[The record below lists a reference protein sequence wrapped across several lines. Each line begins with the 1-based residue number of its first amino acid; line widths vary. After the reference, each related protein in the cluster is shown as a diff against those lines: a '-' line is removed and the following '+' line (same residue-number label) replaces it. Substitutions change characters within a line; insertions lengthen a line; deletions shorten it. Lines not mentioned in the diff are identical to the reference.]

1 MKFCR
6 YVDDIADKNNR
17 FKKSK
22 LKKIKYNLNS
32 KNKNYKLLKIN
43 TLIYK
48 NIINKH
54 YLSQLIDGVSL
65 DTSKK
70 VRIKNNKELIS
81 YAYSVAGTV
90 GIMMSSILNINN
102 NIARKYAVDL
112 GIAFQL
118 TNIAR
123 DILEDAK
130 INRIYIPYTWYSLTT
145 KEIKN

>member
-1 MKFCR
+1 M
-6 YVDDIADKNNR
+6 
-17 FKKSK
+17 
-22 LKKIKYNLNS
+22 
-32 KNKNYKLLKIN
+32 
-43 TLIYK
+43 K

-54 YLSQLIDGVSL
+54 YLLQLIDGVSL

-90 GIMMSSILNINN
+90 GIMMSKILNINN
-102 NIARKYAVDL
+102 NIAKKYAVDL

-130 INRIYIPYTWYSLTT
+130 INRIYIPYTWY
-145 KEIKN
+145 